1 MQKKSHVLTIAL
13 VAVLTVTLA
22 AACASRSS
30 TVSPSASPSAASVDV
45 ARLAGNWQG
54 FADLGNGRIPV
65 AVRVS
70 RDGTYASTMGAATG
84 NGTFQVRDGVVV
96 TTGHLSG
103 PAYGADRQSTA
114 VLSERDGRLQISGEG
129 RSDRGPF
136 SYVIQKTN

>member
-1 MQKKSHVLTIAL
+1 MVERLESLSNQLAD
-13 VAVLTVTLA
+13 AVA
-22 AACASRSS
+22 AAAPSVVQVLGARRPASG
-30 TVSPSASPSAASVDV
+30 VVHA
-45 ARLAGNWQG
+45 
-54 FADLGNGRIPV
+54 
-65 AVRVS
+65 
-70 RDGTYASTMGAATG
+70 
-84 NGTFQVRDGVVV
+84 DGVVV